1 MAVTNITKEFGK
13 LYFQKIIVGIS
24 KLFKLSPDELNM
36 TTFTHIRQ
44 KTSTIFNNS
53 TVLRNIAFVVV
64 KVVNKSLT

>member
-1 MAVTNITKEFGK
+1 MAVTDITKEFGK

-36 TTFTHIRQ
+36 STFTHIRQ

-53 TVLRNIAFVVV
+53 TFL
-64 KVVNKSLT
+64 